1 MEYWAEKDWLGKS
14 KLVVR
19 MTWNNFEGPVLG
31 EGFMGDED
39 VDSILEKD
47 QIYKK
52 LQTSKRHKS
61 KNEQKNEEDK
71 HL

>member
-39 VDSILEKD
+39 ADSILEKD

-52 LQTSKRHKS
+52 L
-61 KNEQKNEEDK
+61 
-71 HL
+71 